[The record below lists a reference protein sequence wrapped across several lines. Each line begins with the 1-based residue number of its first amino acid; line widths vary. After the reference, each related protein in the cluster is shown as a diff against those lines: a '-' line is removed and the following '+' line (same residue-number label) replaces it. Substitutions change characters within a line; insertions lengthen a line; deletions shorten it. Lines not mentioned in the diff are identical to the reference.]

1 MGAEIRLFDQTYGV
15 ESFAA
20 GQTIFKQ
27 GEHGH
32 TMYVIQ
38 DGEVDIVYLDTV
50 LETVG
55 PGGIIGELALIDQTP
70 RTASAIA
77 RTDVRLLPI
86 NEKRF
91 HYMVQ
96 ETPNFALNVMRVMAE
111 RLRRMDRLSYPLM
124 HFSRSEDMLG

>member
-1 MGAEIRLFDQTYGV
+1 MAETTYNYT
-15 ESFAA
+15 EYFAA
-20 GQTIFKQ
+20 GQTIFTQ

-32 TMYVIQ
+32 VMYVILE
-38 DGEVDIVYLDTV
+38 GEVDIIYLDTV

-55 PGGIIGELALIDQTP
+55 PGGIIGEMALIDHSP

-77 RTDVRLLPI
+77 RTDCRLLPV

-91 HYMVQ
+91 YYKVQ
-96 ETPNFALNVMRVMAE
+96 AAPDFALNVMKTMAE

-124 HFSRSEDMLG
+124 HYSRSEDMLG

>member
-1 MGAEIRLFDQTYGV
+1 MAAELHLFDNALGTETY
-15 ESFAA
+15 AA
-20 GQTIFKQ
+20 GQVIFRQ

-32 TMYVIQ
+32 VMYVVQ

-55 PGGIIGELALIDQTP
+55 SGGIIGEMALIDYSP
-70 RTASAIA
+70 RNASAIA
-77 RTDVRLLPI
+77 RTSVRLLPI

-96 ETPNFALNVMRVMAE
+96 ETPDFALNVMRIMAQ

-124 HFSRSEDMLG
+124 HFSSSEDMLG

>member
-1 MGAEIRLFDQTYGV
+1 MTGEYRIFEHTHGAEFYT
-15 ESFAA
+15 A
-20 GQTIFKQ
+20 GQIIFKQ

-32 TMYVIQ
+32 RMYMVQ
-38 DGEVDIVYLDTV
+38 SGEVDIVYLDTV

-55 PGGIIGELALIDQTP
+55 PGGIIGEMALIDHSP

-77 RTDVRLLPI
+77 RTDCRVQPI

-96 ETPNFALNVMRVMAE
+96 AAPDFALRVMQTMAE

>member
-1 MGAEIRLFDQTYGV
+1 MTGEIQLFNQTYKT
-15 ESFAA
+15 ELFSA

-32 TMYVIQ
+32 MMYMIQ
-38 DGEVDIVYLDTV
+38 DGEVDIVYLGTV

-55 PGGIIGELALIDQTP
+55 PGGIIGEMALIDHSP

-77 RTDVRLLPI
+77 RTDCRVLPM
-86 NEKRF
+86 NEKHF
-91 HYMVQ
+91 YYMVQ
-96 ETPNFALNVMRVMAE
+96 ATPDFALNVMRVMAE

-124 HFSRSEDMLG
+124 HFSRSEDILG